1 MGTPLA
7 LCTKSSSLSMRTRT
21 SMAVVSSL
29 ARQLFLQPPGD
40 GFRNEAFDV
49 PAEGGE
55 LLDPA
60 RAEERVLR
68 RAHQVHRLDVVGLAR
83 VELGHLQLVLEVGD
97 RTQALHDRGRP
108 DAARELDDEDVER
121 LGANV
126 VEMGRRLLDER
137 DALLRVEDRTGL

>member
-29 ARQLFLQPPGD
+29 ARELFLQPPRAGV
-40 GFRNEAFDV
+40 RNEAFDV

-60 RAEERVLR
+60 RAEKTVLR

-97 RTQALHDRGRP
+97 RAQSLDDCDGP
-108 DAARELDDEDVER
+108 DAARVVDDQHVER
-121 LGANV
+121 LGADV
-126 VEMGRRLLDER
+126 AEMRRRLVDE
-137 DALLRVEDRTGL
+137 